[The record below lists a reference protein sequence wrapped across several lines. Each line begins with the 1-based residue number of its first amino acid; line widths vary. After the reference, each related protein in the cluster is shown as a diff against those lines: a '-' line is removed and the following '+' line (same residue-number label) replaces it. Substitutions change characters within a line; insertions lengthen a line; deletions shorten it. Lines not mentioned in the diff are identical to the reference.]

1 MASKTKPWTH
11 LQKGVK
17 NNWLVLSL
25 VASASI
31 GGTVLLF
38 FFSLWWGFAAL
49 LVLAFLVT
57 VGVWLLLKAY
67 ELAEENILFTFVK
80 EGTAKAIM
88 RGGEFVRLVMEFEN
102 FHLNDPFQNF
112 YDPSQPDWQVIYHGA
127 KADSDGKLIPG
138 HERDV
143 LHSDVFYDRRP
154 WLLRTTG
161 LHWVGL
167 PPVASVHQY
176 RFKWKE
182 ISTSGD
188 GRPCIRPRD
197 EMTDYIYISDFTYGL
212 YSGEAQTEDGV
223 TVEIIHV
230 DTVAVRNPY
239 HALFVGKDWLSRT
252 EAVTGREARNHIGKR
267 TFFQLR
273 SETNEDET
281 DVVKRKEDSFSVPIL
296 ALNARLPDEDRPP
309 FGLEGRYGITI
320 RSADMFEL
328 RFEGSERLKA
338 AFTAQ
343 IVATEEAKAAKTE
356 AEGTAAAT
364 RTRGQAEADVVVM
377 DAKARAEAK
386 VLDGRAEARN
396 LLMRLRVMRTEPA
409 AAQLLAQLDALTE
422 ASKGAGT
429 TMVWA
434 QNPLIKQ
441 VSGLSSL
448 LEEAGIKSVSELK
461 GFLKASTLPEE

>member
-31 GGTVLLF
+31 GATVLLF

-57 VGVWLLLKAY
+57 VGVKLLLKAY
-67 ELAEENILFTFVK
+67 ELAEENVLFTFVK

-102 FHLNDPFQNF
+102 FHLNDPHQNY
-112 YDPSQPDWQVIYHGA
+112 YDPSKPDWQVIYHGA

-143 LHSDVFYDRRP
+143 LHSDGFYDRRP
-154 WLLRTTG
+154 WLLKITG
-161 LHWVGL
+161 LHWVGI
-167 PPVASVHQY
+167 PPVATVYKY

-182 ISTSGD
+182 ISTSAD

-212 YSGEAQTEDGV
+212 YSGKAQTVDGV

-239 HALFVGKDWLSRT
+239 HALFVGKDWLPRT
-252 EAVTGREARNHIGKR
+252 ESVTGREARNHIGKR

-273 SETNEDET
+273 SETDET
-281 DVVKRKEDSFSVPIL
+281 EAEKILADSFSVPIL
-296 ALNARLPDEDRPP
+296 ALNARLPDETRPP

-328 RFEGSERLKA
+328 QYEGSERLEA

-343 IVATEEAKAAKTE
+343 IVATEEAKAAITE
-356 AEGTAAAT
+356 AEGVAAAT

-377 DAKARAEAK
+377 DALARAKAK
-386 VLDGRAEARN
+386 TLDGRAEARN
-396 LLMRLRVMRTEPA
+396 LLARLRVMRIEPV

-448 LEEAGIKSVSELK
+448 LEDAGIKSVSELK
-461 GFLKASTLPEE
+461 DFLRASTLPEE

>member
-1 MASKTKPWTH
+1 MATKSKPWTH
-11 LQKGVK
+11 LQRGVK
-17 NNWLVLSL
+17 SNWLVLSL
-25 VASASI
+25 VASASL
-31 GGTVLLF
+31 GGTVCLF
-38 FFSLWWGFAAL
+38 FVSLWWGFAAL
-49 LVLAFLVT
+49 LVLAFLITAAVL
-57 VGVWLLLKAY
+57 LLLKSY
-67 ELAEENILFTFVK
+67 ELAAENVLFTFVK

-88 RGGEFVRLVMEFEN
+88 RGGEFVRMVMEFEN
-102 FHLNDPFQNF
+102 FHLNDPLQNF
-112 YDPSQPDWQVIYHGA
+112 YNPSKPDWQVIYHGA
-127 KADSDGKLIPG
+127 KTDHDGNLIPG

-143 LHSDVFYDRRP
+143 LHSDGFYDRRP
-154 WLLRTTG
+154 WILKLVG
-161 LHWVGL
+161 LHWVGI
-167 PPVASVHQY
+167 PPVASVYTY

-182 ISTSGD
+182 ISTGED

-197 EMTDYIYISDFTYGL
+197 EDTDYINISDFTYGL

-239 HALFVGKDWLSRT
+239 HALFVGRDWLSRA

-267 TFFQLR
+267 SFFQLR
-273 SETNEDET
+273 SETNETDEE
-281 DVVKRKEDSFSVPIL
+281 KRREDSFSLPIL

-343 IVATEEAKAAKTE
+343 IVATEEARAAKTA
-356 AEGTAAAT
+356 AEGEAVAT

-377 DAKARAEAK
+377 DATARATAK

-396 LLMRLRVMRTEPA
+396 LLARLRVMRTEPA

-441 VSGLSSL
+441 VGGLSSL
-448 LEEAGIKSVSELK
+448 LEAAGVKSVSELK
-461 GFLKASTLPEE
+461 DFLTASNLNEG